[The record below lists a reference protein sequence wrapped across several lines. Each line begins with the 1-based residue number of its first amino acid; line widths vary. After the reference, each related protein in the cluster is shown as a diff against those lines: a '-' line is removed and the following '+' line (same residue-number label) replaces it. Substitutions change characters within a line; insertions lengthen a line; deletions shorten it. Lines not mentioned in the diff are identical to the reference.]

1 MITIDNIIKRITK
14 ESGINAETVDKVC
27 KHVFKYSVNIMKD
40 EHNVDDI
47 LFNELFKFKLKSRYK
62 KEKSL
67 NYISK

>member
-14 ESGINAETVDKVC
+14 ESGISTETVDKVC

>member
-14 ESGINAETVDKVC
+14 ESGINLETVDKVC

-67 NYISK
+67 NYI